1 LQFNNRQPGAIG
13 RHDFNLE
20 SAIMKGSKMK
30 APAKVIFGV
39 LIAITFL
46 CAFAPFPLRAQTASG
61 YMSTIDKTQTKPT
74 SSVVTGPGNGN
85 QTTYTPTGN
94 GGYVTVSTSPKKASP
109 KKASPKKGQGSH
121 VAVSHPSPHI
131 K

>member
-1 LQFNNRQPGAIG
+1 
-13 RHDFNLE
+13 
-20 SAIMKGSKMK
+20 MK
-30 APAKVIFGV
+30 ARAKVIFGV

-46 CAFAPFPLRAQTASG
+46 CALAPYPLRAQTASG
-61 YMSTIDKTQTKPT
+61 YMATIDKTQTKPT

-94 GGYVTVSTSPKKASP
+94 GGYVTVTTSPKKDL
-109 KKASPKKGQGSH
+109 PKKGQGSH